1 MKKLIGA
8 FCDCVNMPKKRHYLG
23 DTQEQIKVNNTQTLQ
38 MKKGKILLTGRVK
51 KYDSI
56 AWKTC
61 MVEKID
67 RQWEKKF
74 VSLKR
79 QATAMARA

>member
-1 MKKLIGA
+1 
-8 FCDCVNMPKKRHYLG
+8 
-23 DTQEQIKVNNTQTLQ
+23 